1 MQGFFS
7 KNKAKKP
14 LSIFSDGFSKSSNSK
29 SPKLSKKNSNADPNI
44 INPNTQN
51 ITSISKIPAPTPTP
65 PPPPPN
71 TSEMPSSDSQ
81 PPTHNPLTLES
92 TSRSTQNLPKTNPIT
107 TWDNNSIPNGLHDKH
122 NLNRNSLKPQSSS
135 GIWIDKKV
143 SAIQPFP
150 RRGLSVASHVSD
162 IYLFAGRADG
172 TLKNDLIK
180 LDTNEFEASIVK
192 ANGYTPEPREGH
204 ASAFIGRTMFV
215 FGGELEDGHCDENL
229 YAFNIGNEMW
239 YKVPVTGNTLI
250 GRKGHTAISIS
261 SSLYI
266 FGGTVDGYYLND
278 LTVFDVRVAATNGPS
293 WNFINPDGD
302 APAGRA
308 GHSCNALHG
317 KIYIY
322 GGMNG
327 EVCFNDLWVYTI
339 SEKKWSQVV
348 LRGATPPPR
357 YGHASSIVDD
367 CIFIM
372 GGRTMEGQAIT
383 DFFAYKIHSQR
394 WYTFPVQS
402 SKWPHRV
409 DPILSVFKN
418 KLVLFSGNATR
429 STDSNI
435 LNILDTNKIK
445 IMPDSGSKTISKSES
460 ISYSNIS
467 NAPPS
472 FAPSERR
479 NTESDVSRINRNV
492 NASSI
497 QNQLNYNFNKPD
509 LRQNDIINPSMTL
522 NNLNSESLTDILN
535 NTPNNFTSAHSHNQ
549 NLNQNKSQVPVDE
562 VSNPFS
568 KENSFYKTANNT
580 ADLNTTSSRIVDN
593 SPQTFNHSSN
603 QQWPSTSANSNID
616 QTVSNLPTQ
625 LQQIHPEQIQQ
636 QTMQQQQQQQQ
647 TQQFY
652 HPQQPLNTQQQ
663 QQPLDIQQQQQQQ
676 PLDTQQQ
683 QQQPLNIQQQQQ
695 QQQPLNIQQQ
705 QQLLNTQQQ
714 QQQQQSLNI
723 QQQDIIQQQMHQQ
736 KQYQP
741 QQQIDQSAN
750 NSQNC
755 QLSRSIPSQQ
765 SSPKPLQIHQNFT
778 KSLKTPSP
786 SHFNKIQNPFSTP
799 NPTANNINFQQTGPN
814 YNTNISNS
822 SSNPPTNIANSFK
835 NTDNVEKIRST
846 PDDPQISSLNRSVVT
861 NTVPAEQINR
871 DINVQNIDSNSVN
884 KNDITFFSEDP
895 YYEFD
900 KKSSLISQPDTN
912 IQPEYENSLGF
923 NPVDNFDNNKITQ
936 PSNLNTN
943 PKVKNIEKSIPPP
956 SSSSIINS
964 NNSAL
969 NNSDSVNHISDQLTD
984 TSLSQPIKKT
994 DSRDPIAISSVKD
1007 KRLTIQLRNRM
1018 SQFNLGD
1025 ESNSNNGQKSS
1036 LDSSGLD
1043 NPRLTNGLINERG
1056 ITNNNNIKS
1065 LKVDTKSNN
1074 LNSFNNKGTSN
1085 ISNGSHLNS
1094 SITSNNAEI
1103 DQVTLLNPDSMQKGF
1118 KDNDIEDKISPI
1130 VSFPNMFNNDTRE
1143 TQNEVWM
1150 KLEKKYGLL
1159 NSSESIDQATD
1170 KFDLSD
1176 INKSIG
1182 TTSTGENNS
1191 SINTEN
1197 ATKLASLVTA
1207 LRKELDGTKQLL
1219 AQSLRSAVDR
1229 INEAEKGRR
1238 AALQEAIYL
1247 KTKASALA
1255 SGNAELLMRVN
1266 AQRTSDLERQLA
1278 NTINENDALRNQMSE
1293 STSIL
1298 KRTQERL
1305 SEYQL
1310 DSEATRQQLRH
1321 MEQMYQISNSSVSLS
1336 GSTNTILNRDGID
1349 QNTRSIDINSQKIPD
1364 NLNLDELV
1372 RLRAEVANLKEN
1384 EQVLMQDIDSA
1395 LRASS
1400 AASGRSDKL
1409 QEMLDKSLKENEQ
1422 LEAEMMKLVSELES
1436 ERSVNSRLKQ
1446 RVDQTEKL
1454 LSDLRLQVSALHSLK
1469 NNSFSSNI
1477 SKGAGSYQLGSYS
1490 TSSLNAHGS
1499 SPIMAEMQTAFLN
1512 TQKQWAQARD
1522 DLMTQRQ
1529 MLRNSDE
1536 RRQDAEAKLVTKE
1549 RELENALARLDAFTK
1564 LIENLD
1570 SKRRSRARSLGSISG
1585 SVNGSV
1591 PNMPVNQQNLKPK
1604 ANTNNSNN
1612 NLSNPITYQKNYSY
1626 SDIAMN
1632 NDVDKNH
1639 LYNSNELNYTK
1650 DLANNLNTQN
1660 LISPD
1665 DKKTTNLTPSHSN
1678 QSHETNTADGDNSYS
1693 QNISSFNNQYS
1704 DSYTGSNTNVYAAN
1718 SIDDNKHSSE
1728 LERTSFSSV
1737 PSKPVFH
1744 EHALV
1749 ENDFHSANS
1758 KPLESNNGTRFVN
1771 KETFGDNPANDTD
1784 PLLDDDNTVSIML
1797 STLHQ
1802 LQKPYPETLS

>member
-1 MQGFFS
+1 
-7 KNKAKKP
+7 
-14 LSIFSDGFSKSSNSK
+14 
-29 SPKLSKKNSNADPNI
+29 
-44 INPNTQN
+44 
-51 ITSISKIPAPTPTP
+51 
-65 PPPPPN
+65 
-71 TSEMPSSDSQ
+71 MPSSDSQ
-81 PPTHNPLTLES
+81 PPAHNPLLHEN
-92 TSRSTQNLPKTNPIT
+92 TSRSSQNPHKTNTIT
-107 TWDNNSIPNGLHDKH
+107 TWDNNSIPNGLSDKH
-122 NLNRNSLKPQSSS
+122 NLNRNSIKPQSSS

-143 SAIQPFP
+143 SAVQPFP

-180 LDTNEFEASIVK
+180 LDTNDFEANIVK

-239 YKVPVTGNTLI
+239 YKVPVTGNNLI

-460 ISYSNIS
+460 ISYSNTS
-467 NAPPS
+467 NAPNA

-479 NTESDVSRINRNV
+479 NTESDVSRISRNFS
-492 NASSI
+492 ASSTKH
-497 QNQLNYNFNKPD
+497 QQNYNFSKPD
-509 LRQNDIINPSMTL
+509 LAQKDPVNPNLTL
-522 NNLNSESLTDILN
+522 NNLKSDSLNDILN
-535 NTPNNFTSAHSHNQ
+535 NAPNSFTSAQ
-549 NLNQNKSQVPVDE
+549 NLNQNKFKTPVDE
-562 VSNPFS
+562 VPNPFS

-580 ADLNTTSSRIVDN
+580 ADFNTTSSRITDN
-593 SPQTFNHSSN
+593 SPQTFNNPLN
-603 QQWPSTSANSNID
+603 QHRPSISTNSNID
-616 QTVSNLPTQ
+616 QTVSNVPSQ
-625 LQQIHPEQIQQ
+625 QQQIQPEQTQQ
-636 QTMQQQQQQQQ
+636 QMMHQQQQQTQQ

-652 HPQQPLNTQQQ
+652 HPQQHLN
-663 QQPLDIQQQQQQQ
+663 PQQQQQQ
-676 PLDTQQQ
+676 PLNIQQQQQQPLNIQQQ

-695 QQQPLNIQQQ
+695 QQPLDIQQQ
-705 QQLLNTQQQ
+705 QRQRPLD
-714 QQQQQSLNI
+714 I
-723 QQQDIIQQQMHQQ
+723 QQQDITQQHIHQQ
-736 KQYQP
+736 KHYQT
-741 QQQIDQSAN
+741 QHQINQSAN
-750 NSQNC
+750 DSQNG
-755 QLSRSIPSQQ
+755 QLSRSIPSQN
-765 SSPKPLQIHQNFT
+765 SSPKPLQISQNST

-786 SHFNKIQNPFSTP
+786 SHFNKGQNPFTIP
-799 NPTANNINFQQTGPN
+799 NSTANNNNFQQTGPN
-814 YNTNISNS
+814 FNTDISNS
-822 SSNPPTNIANSFK
+822 NSNNLSNIDNNFK
-835 NTDNVEKIRST
+835 STDNSEQLRRSM
-846 PDDPQISSLNRSVVT
+846 PDDSQIPSLNRSVVT
-861 NTVPAEQINR
+861 HPVPAEQLNR
-871 DINVQNIDSNSVN
+871 EINVQNIDSISVN
-884 KNDITFFSEDP
+884 SKDITFSSEDP

-900 KKSSLISQPDTN
+900 KKTSLISHPDTN
-912 IQPEYENSLGF
+912 IQPDYENSNGF
-923 NPVDNFDNNKITQ
+923 NPVDSLDNNNFIP
-936 PSNLNTN
+936 PSNLNN
-943 PKVKNIEKSIPPP
+943 NSKVNNVEMSIPPP

-964 NNSAL
+964 KNSAL

-984 TSLSQPIKKT
+984 ASLSQSTKKP

-1025 ESNSNNGQKSS
+1025 ESSSTNGQKPTLDSSS
-1036 LDSSGLD
+1036 LDNS
-1043 NPRLTNGLINERG
+1043 RLTNGHTNERG
-1056 ITNNNNIKS
+1056 ITNNSNIKS
-1065 LKVDTKSNN
+1065 LKVDTQSNN
-1074 LNSFNNKGTSN
+1074 LNSFNNTGSSN
-1085 ISNGSHLNS
+1085 NLIGSHPNTSTTGNNS
-1094 SITSNNAEI
+1094 EI
-1103 DQVTLLNPDSMQKGF
+1103 DQTTILNPESMQKGI
-1118 KDNDIEDKISPI
+1118 KNNDIEDRISPI
-1130 VSFPNMFNNDTRE
+1130 VSFPNMFNNVNRE
-1143 TQNEVWM
+1143 SQNEVWM

-1159 NSSESIDQATD
+1159 NSSEPIDQATD

-1176 INKSIG
+1176 TNKSIG
-1182 TTSTGENNS
+1182 PTSASENNS
-1191 SINTEN
+1191 SINTES
-1197 ATKLASLVTA
+1197 AAKLASLVTA

-1321 MEQMYQISNSSVSLS
+1321 MEQMYQISNSSASLS
-1336 GSTNTILNRDGID
+1336 GSTNTISNRDGID
-1349 QNTRSIDINSQKIPD
+1349 QSARSIDINGKKVPD
-1364 NLNLDELV
+1364 NFNMEELV

-1384 EQVLMQDIDSA
+1384 EQVLMQDIDNA

-1477 SKGAGSYQLGSYS
+1477 SKGIGSYQLGSYS
-1490 TSSLNAHGS
+1490 TSSLNASGS

-1585 SVNGSV
+1585 SGNGSV
-1591 PNMPVNQQNLKPK
+1591 PNIPVNQQNSKPK
-1604 ANTNNSNN
+1604 INTNSSNN
-1612 NLSNPITYQKNYSY
+1612 SLSNPNTYQENYSY
-1626 SDIAMN
+1626 SDIAMSN
-1632 NDVDKNH
+1632 NVDKNH
-1639 LYNSNELNYTK
+1639 LYNSNELTYTK
-1650 DLANNLNTQN
+1650 DLANNLNAHN

-1665 DKKTTNLTPSHSN
+1665 VKKTAVLTPSHSN
-1678 QSHETNTADGDNSYS
+1678 QSLETNRADGDNSYS

-1704 DSYTGSNTNVYAAN
+1704 DNNTGSNTNVNTAN
-1718 SIDDNKHSSE
+1718 SIDDNYSSE
-1728 LERTSFSSV
+1728 LARVSISSAS
-1737 PSKPVFH
+1737 SKPTFPEH
-1744 EHALV
+1744 EHT
-1749 ENDFHSANS
+1749 ENNFHSTNS
-1758 KPLESNNGTRFVN
+1758 KSLESDSGARFAN
-1771 KETFGDNPANDTD
+1771 KETFANNSANDND

-1802 LQKPYPETLS
+1802 LQKPYPETPS